1 LHDLGVARQ
10 ETPERVVEA
19 TEMTAMHGGAGQ
31 PPADWTAAGTYQVAP
46 SVYRIPL
53 PLPSDGLRAVNVYAI
68 DHGDSLTLIDAGWA
82 VAETTP
88 ALERG
93 LAELGYGF
101 TDIGRILVTH
111 VHRDHY
117 SFAVELRRRWGTH
130 IALGIGEA
138 DTLQA
143 IRLMAEGKAVN
154 SSVDRL
160 RAAGAADLADAIS
173 RGPRPPRT
181 LEFSDPPDEWLDGR
195 QQIALKDRSLDG
207 VPTPGH
213 TRGHVVFADETAASV
228 FTGDHLLPRITP
240 SIGFEMAPAPS
251 PLAAYLR
258 SLAVMKELPD
268 RQLLPAHGPVTA
280 STHERADEL
289 LAHHDQRLNA
299 SAAAVARGADTGLE
313 VARQLRWTRR
323 ERRLEELDPFNQM
336 LAVLETVAHLTVLV
350 TQGALRRTRVD
361 GVDHYQA

>member
-1 LHDLGVARQ
+1 
-10 ETPERVVEA
+10 VEA
-19 TEMTAMHGGAGQ
+19 IEMTAMNGGAGE
-31 PPADWTAAGTYQVAP
+31 PPADWTAAGAYRVAP

-93 LAELGYGF
+93 LAELGYRF
-101 TDIGRILVTH
+101 TDISRILVTH

-117 SFAVELRRRWGTH
+117 SYAVELRRRWGTH
-130 IALGIGEA
+130 IALGLGEA

-173 RGPRPPRT
+173 RGPRPSRT

-207 VPTPGH
+207 IPTPGH
-213 TRGHVVFADETAASV
+213 TRGHTVFLDETAGSV

-289 LAHHDQRLNA
+289 LAHHDQRLSA

-323 ERRLEELDPFNQM
+323 ERRLGELDPFNQM

-350 TQGALRRTRVD
+350 TQGALRRALVD

>member
-1 LHDLGVARQ
+1 VSTTNENASQ
-10 ETPERVVEA
+10 STSE
-19 TEMTAMHGGAGQ
+19 
-31 PPADWTAAGTYQVAP
+31 WTAAGTYQVAS

-53 PLPSDGLRAVNVYAI
+53 PLPTDGLRAVNVYAI

-117 SFAVELRRRWGTH
+117 SYAVELRRRWGTH

-143 IRLMAEGKAVN
+143 IRQMAEGHEEK
-154 SSVDRL
+154 SSVGRL
-160 RAAGAADLADAIS
+160 HAAGASDLADTIA
-173 RGPRPPRT
+173 RQPRPAHT
-181 LEFSDPPDEWLDGR
+181 LDFWNPPDQWLDGR
-195 QQIALKDRSLDG
+195 QQIALNDRTLDC

-213 TRGHVVFADETAASV
+213 TRGHVVFADDTAQSM
-228 FTGDHLLPRITP
+228 FTGDHLLPHITP
-240 SIGFEMAPAPS
+240 SIGFEAAPAPS
-251 PLAAYLR
+251 PLADYLQ
-258 SLAVMKELPD
+258 SLARIKELPD

-280 STHERADEL
+280 STHDRADAL
-289 LAHHDQRLNA
+289 LAHHEQRLA
-299 SAAAVARGADTGLE
+299 TAAEAVAAGAQTGLE
-313 VARQLRWTRR
+313 VARKLRWTRR
-323 ERRLEELDPFNQM
+323 ERKIDELDLFNQM
-336 LAVLETVAHLTVLV
+336 LAVLETVAHLKVLV
-350 TQGALRRTRVD
+350 AQSRLRATRLN
-361 GVDHYQA
+361 GVVLYKV